1 MKDYT
6 LKFLRMQRNL
16 TQDELCNLVGIGR
29 GKLSKLE
36 NGDYSN
42 LTYPLM
48 IKLSRIL
55 DKSVIELF
63 FNELEV
69 DYGSK

>member
-6 LKFLRMQRNL
+6 LKFLRMQKNL

-48 IKLSRIL
+48 VKISKVL
-55 DKSVIELF
+55 DKDIKELF
-63 FNELEV
+63 FDKSEV
-69 DYGSK
+69 KHGAK